1 MMPFSYFPAHLT
13 GIRDGTQGTGIAA
26 TPLEAASTKKYINKK
41 IKNEEITELAM
52 DRASVQRARIGG
64 GNKCYNVPRCGGE
77 CQIRPSWKPL
87 TPGTAGEQN

>member
-1 MMPFSYFPAHLT
+1 
-13 GIRDGTQGTGIAA
+13 
-26 TPLEAASTKKYINKK
+26 
-41 IKNEEITELAM
+41 M

-64 GNKCYNVPRCGGE
+64 GNKRYNVPRCGGE